1 MKDYQPTKKYF
12 QKVFLPLQCCTSVRH
27 KQRGKFHAAFCQR
40 IWKIQSKQKRSMIV
54 IPPMVHIVYCNSCI
68 INRGNG
74 RLYTY
79 GWRLTFHYP
88 AYEVFSEPSD
98 RECQKGSHL
107 LSIYINVNHHEF
119 K

>member
-27 KQRGKFHAAFCQR
+27 KQRGKFQAAFCQR
-40 IWKIQSKQKRSMIV
+40 IWKIQSKQKRSMMV
-54 IPPMVHIVYCNSCI
+54 IPPMVHTATPASLTS
-68 INRGNG
+68 RNG

-79 GWRLTFHYP
+79 GWRLTFHCP

-107 LSIYINVNHHEF
+107 LLLFHV
-119 K
+119 